1 MAKSKRSINRRRKLA
16 AKKERDEHRQ
26 ENLFPSYEIDG
37 GSAPPSLVDA
47 VRAAVLAV
55 ERDYKNVLGKPVLD
69 FLHIG
74 RQCGFPTAIALIAKY
89 VDHAPGVLQYQYEAY
104 LGMGQAIFDRIPRPM
119 VDANLPY
126 HTFDVLFGEPQ
137 PRRMKVRFRSLL
149 RSSGPNGSVYYSRRR
164 PTVRVGGRDL
174 VVGFSAHAVRRV
186 CDRAAFD
193 WRTYAGSG
201 QAFAYLDDCVYF
213 EDVSPLFGEP
223 CFAVYGLCAP
233 GFAGGA
239 LAERVLGRTVAIR
252 DHLYYR
258 IGYCPSVIEGDFLK
272 AKTLLLPGM
281 ERTPERRTLEDARLP
296 PLFKA
301 SLRASL
307 ELFFAPGRLSTDVLT
322 VQGWFHSH
330 GVPQVVSIDRP
341 VFQFE

>member
-1 MAKSKRSINRRRKLA
+1 MAKSKRSIDRRRKLV
-16 AKKERDEHRQ
+16 AKKERDERRQ
-26 ENLFPSYEIDG
+26 QNLLPSYEIDVG
-37 GSAPPSLVDA
+37 TAPPSLVDA
-47 VRAAVLAV
+47 VRTAVLAV
-55 ERDYKNVLGKPVLD
+55 ERDCKTVLGKPVLE
-69 FLHIG
+69 FLHLG
-74 RQCGFPTAIALIAKY
+74 RRCGFPAAVALIDKY
-89 VDHAPGVLQYQYEAY
+89 VDHAPGGRQYQYEAY
-104 LGMGQAIFDRIPRPM
+104 LGVGQAIFDRIPRPL
-119 VDANLPY
+119 VEAHLPY

-137 PRRMKVRFRSLL
+137 PHQMKVRFRSLL
-149 RSSGPNGSVYYSRRR
+149 RSAGSNGSVYHSRRR

-174 VVGFSAHAVRRV
+174 VVGFSDHAVRRV
-186 CDRAAFD
+186 CDRAAFN

-201 QAFAYLDDCVYF
+201 HAFAYLDDCVYF

-223 CFAVYGLCAP
+223 CFAVYGQCAP
-233 GFAGGA
+233 GFVGGA
-239 LAERVLGRTVAIR
+239 LAERVLGRPVAPR

-258 IGYCPSVIEGDFLK
+258 IGYCPSVIEGGFLK

-281 ERTPERRTLEDARLP
+281 DRTPEGRALENAQLP
-296 PLFKA
+296 PLLKA

-322 VQGWFHSH
+322 VQGWFHRN